1 MSAPSSYQASPHDGR
16 TEVESVDVLE
26 VLTEWAEGHKP
37 TEHAEGTFAAR
48 YPGTCASC
56 THRIT
61 PGDPVQY
68 GIDDQLE
75 HHSCPDEL
83 TIGAQG
89 VCGGCYLEMPLSGT
103 CGVC

>member
-1 MSAPSSYQASPHDGR
+1 MFSHAAALRLAERIARR
-16 TEVESVDVLE
+16 TGERQRVELI
-26 VLTEWAEGHKP
+26 P
-37 TEHAEGTFAAR
+37 
-48 YPGTCASC
+48 ASC
-56 THRIT
+56 AERIT

-68 GIDDQLE
+68 GIDNQLE

-83 TIGAQG
+83 TIGPQG